1 MTSEVYKSVWQDV
14 PMGRSGLLA
23 LAAHYCAEEGVS
35 LLYSGSHASGAGV
48 SYFFLRPLQEVVVD
62 TEKDPWKA
70 LEELLPFPE
79 GPAEPLP
86 LWVGFLSY
94 ELGAYSDLDVVL
106 PHTRSTAL
114 PLAHFCRYAFVLQV
128 DHTSNLA
135 TLWQATEPSEALC
148 TQQQELYSFLVEY
161 PSTADRVNSSSP
173 KGYTPA
179 PLSCGI
185 QCIQEHCDEPFAC
198 YKEKVLQA
206 QELIRAGDIYQVNL
220 SQRFVFPPSD
230 AAFALFQTLAEQ
242 NPSPY
247 SAYLCRKGYSIVSS
261 SPECLLKK
269 AGTLLE
275 TRPIKGTTSRGHTPE
290 DDERQRYALIH
301 SEKDQ
306 AELLMIT
313 DLMRNDLGRI
323 AVPGSVCVPSLWDCE
338 AYTNVFHLVA
348 TIRAQA
354 VAAAPSAA
362 IPLLRACFPGG
373 SITGCPKLRAME
385 VIHSLERRSRGIYTG
400 SIGYFSCNGDFD
412 FNIAIRTLFLT
423 PEYVEVQLGGAIVYD
438 STPENEYNETLHK
451 GASIFKA
458 LYPPLSDSR

>member
-1 MTSEVYKSVWQDV
+1 MER
-14 PMGRSGLLA
+14 GELLA
-23 LAAHYCAEEGVS
+23 LARRYCEDEGVS
-35 LLYSGSHASGAGV
+35 LLYSGSHATGEGV
-48 SYFFLRPLQEVVVD
+48 SYFFLKPLQEVVVD
-62 TEKDPWKA
+62 TGKDPWKA
-70 LEELLPFPE
+70 LEGQLLFPKE
-79 GPAEPLP
+79 ATEPLP

-94 ELGAYSDLDVVL
+94 ELGAYSDLDIVL
-106 PHTRSTAL
+106 PHIRSIAL

-128 DHTSNLA
+128 DHTTDLA
-135 TLWQATEPSEALC
+135 ALWQATEPLEGLS
-148 TQQQELYSFLVEY
+148 TQQQERYIFLIEY
-161 PSTADRVNSSSP
+161 PDRAARTDRVNSGSSRC
-173 KGYTPA
+173 YTPA
-179 PLSCGI
+179 SFSYDINNI
-185 QCIQEHCDEPFAC
+185 QAYCDEPLAR

-230 AAFALFQTLAEQ
+230 AAFALFHTLAEQ
-242 NPSPY
+242 NPAPY
-247 SAYLCRKGYSIVSS
+247 SAYFCRKGYSIVSS
-261 SPECLLKK
+261 SPERLLKK
-269 AGTLLE
+269 TGTLLE
-275 TRPIKGTTSRGHTPE
+275 TRPIKGTISRGRSPE
-290 DDERQRYALIH
+290 DDERQRNALIH

-323 AVPGSVCVPSLWDCE
+323 AVPGSVYVASLWDCE

-348 TIRAQA
+348 TIRAR
-354 VAAAPSAA
+354 AAAKAA
-362 IPLLRACFPGG
+362 CAPLPLLRACFPGG

-385 VIHSLERRSRGIYTG
+385 VILRLEGRSRGIYTG

-438 STPENEYNETLHK
+438 STPENEYNETLQK

-458 LYPPLSDSR
+458 LCSNEQGRRTIFL